1 MAALAKDISE
11 LLTIGESIAF
21 YWYTLQ
27 NCPVFLV
34 WIERI
39 GSLDDPSSSLVYSLL
54 TSCPAISD
62 SDKLKFTQARPM
74 YDIKTPV
81 LHYY

>member
-11 LLTIGESIAF
+11 LLTIGESIAV

-34 WIERI
+34 WIERMVTL
-39 GSLDDPSSSLVYSLL
+39 GDPSSSLVYSLL
-54 TSCPAISD
+54 TSCPAIR
-62 SDKLKFTQARPM
+62 LR
-74 YDIKTPV
+74 
-81 LHYY
+81 